1 MTDKRS
7 SIRGRLII
15 ISLLLLVIPW
25 LGYQYLVEMKDFLLK
40 GQEKAQ
46 LLATQAIATVLHD
59 RNDLFDPAED
69 IPAPLVEQGSVYAYP
84 LDAPIQV
91 DGYLSDWEHLLP
103 QANRYAEESI
113 ISVRNGNTTDLP
125 EFSLLLGIHQRYLY
139 GVIQVSDHT
148 LIYRHPGYRRL
159 DNSDHMRMTFIDAE
173 DITRRVVLVTESPGT
188 VSAYEVDE
196 DWQYPLSGYPLG
208 GIYGEWHEG
217 ANGYVIEFRMK
228 QELLGQDKRLR
239 ISVAD
244 VDDADSRQVNAEIG
258 SLPSQW
264 SNELNVL
271 VVRSPELENILRG
284 LARSDAHI
292 WVVDRRQRVRAS
304 VGGQSLYARNT
315 IERLD
320 ERPVLEALRG
330 SPVVRRIVAD
340 NSGDEV
346 IIAAQ
351 PIFNKEQIIGAV
363 VLMQNT
369 TDILALQRKTFLQIT
384 LTTLAVLLAII
395 LSLLG
400 FASWLAWRIR
410 RLSREADTAIDA
422 EGRVMATELSAEHTS
437 RDELGQLS
445 QRMSAM
451 LQRLQRYTGFLEKMP
466 RTLRHEINNPLNVI
480 STSLQNLTEKH
491 PQLKD
496 EQYLLSAER
505 GIQRLSRI
513 MDSLTEAASL
523 EQSLQ
528 GDESARFDLAL
539 LVHTYVESCHHSH
552 PQQTFNYTGSAS
564 GIEMTGSAL
573 RIEQLLDKLIDN
585 AIDFANPG
593 SSISIQLEQ
602 TGSDITL
609 RILNEGPLLPEQLR
623 GSTFMSMTSTRPSSN
638 ERPHLGMGLYVA
650 RTIAEYHGGQL
661 LADNRS
667 DGVTGAEIQ
676 LHLSATT

>member
-1 MTDKRS
+1 MSKTRR
-7 SIRGRLII
+7 SIRGHLII

-59 RNDLFDPAED
+59 RNDLFDPVENV
-69 IPAPLVEQGSVYAYP
+69 PASLVAQGSVYAYP
-84 LDAPIQV
+84 LDVSIQV
-91 DGYLSDWEHLLP
+91 DGYLTDWQDLLP
-103 QANRYAEESI
+103 HANHYAEESI
-113 ISVRNGNTTDLP
+113 ISTRNGSTADQP
-125 EFSLLLGIHQRYLY
+125 EFSLLLGIQQHYLY
-139 GVIQVSDHT
+139 GVIQVSDKH
-148 LIYRHPGYRRL
+148 IVYRHPGYRRL
-159 DNSDHMRMTFIDAE
+159 DNGDHVRMTFIDS
-173 DITRRVVLVTESPGT
+173 DDTIRRVVLVTEGPGT

-196 DWQYPLSGYPLG
+196 EWKYPLGGYPLG
-208 GIYGEWHEG
+208 GIYAEWYEG
-217 ANGYVIEFRMK
+217 ANGYVVEFRMK

-244 VDDADSRQVNAEIG
+244 VDDVDSRQVDAEIG

-292 WVVDRRQRVRAS
+292 WVVDRQQRVRAS
-304 VGGQSLYARNT
+304 VGGEFLYERNT

-320 ERPVLEALRG
+320 EYPVQEALNG
-330 SPVVRRIVAD
+330 SPIVRRIVQD
-340 NSGDEV
+340 NTDDEV

-351 PIFNKEQIIGAV
+351 PILNKEQIIGAV
-363 VLMQNT
+363 VLIQNT
-369 TDILALQRKTFLQIT
+369 TDILTLQRKTFLQIT
-384 LTTLAVLLAII
+384 LTTLAVLLVII

-410 RLSREADTAIDA
+410 RLSREADTAIDSD
-422 EGRVMATELSAEHTS
+422 GRVTETELSAERVSH
-437 RDELGQLS
+437 DELGQLS

-451 LQRLQRYTGFLEKMP
+451 LQRLQRYTSFLENIP

-491 PQLKD
+491 PDLND
-496 EQYLLSAER
+496 EQYLHSAER

-528 GDESARFDLAL
+528 GDEKTRFDLAL
-539 LVHTYVESCHHSH
+539 LVHTYVESSRHSH
-552 PQQTFNYTGSAS
+552 SQQEFVYTGPAS
-564 GIEMTGSAL
+564 GIEITGSAL
-573 RIEQLLDKLIDN
+573 RIEQLLDKLVDN
-585 AIDFANPG
+585 AVDFANPG
-593 SSISIQLEQ
+593 SPINIQLTTE
-602 TGSDITL
+602 GSKIIL
-609 RILNEGPLLPEQLR
+609 RVLNEGPLLPEQLR
-623 GSTFMSMTSTRPSSN
+623 GSTFMSMTSTRPSSD

-650 RTIAEYHGGQL
+650 RTIAEYHSGQL
-661 LADNRS
+661 QADNRT
-667 DGVTGAEIQ
+667 DVAGVEVKLLLPDTI
-676 LHLSATT
+676 

>member
-1 MTDKRS
+1 MKNKHR
-7 SIRGRLII
+7 SIRGHIII

-59 RNDLFDPAED
+59 RNDLFDPTEN
-69 IPAPLVEQGSVYAYP
+69 IPASLVEQGSVYAYP
-84 LDAPIQV
+84 LDVPIQI
-91 DGYLSDWEHLLP
+91 DGYLTDWEDLLP
-103 QANRYAEESI
+103 HANHYAKESI
-113 ISVRNGNTTDLP
+113 ISVRSGEVTDLP
-125 EFSLLLGIHQRYLY
+125 EFSLLLGIQQHYLY
-139 GVIQVSDHT
+139 GVIQVSDKH
-148 LIYRHPGYRRL
+148 LVYRHPGYRRL
-159 DNSDHMRMTFIDAE
+159 DNGDHVRMTFFDS
-173 DITRRVVLVTESPGT
+173 DNTLRRVVLVTEAPGT

-196 DWQYPLSGYPLG
+196 QWKYPLGGYPLG
-208 GIYGEWHEG
+208 GIYAEWQEG
-217 ANGYVIEFRMK
+217 ADGYAIEFRMK

-244 VDDADSRQVNAEIG
+244 VDDARTRRVDAEIG
-258 SLPSQW
+258 SLPAQW

-271 VVRSPELENILRG
+271 VVRSPQLETILRG

-292 WVVDRRQRVRAS
+292 WVVDRQQRVRAS
-304 VGGQSLYARNT
+304 VGGESLYERNT

-320 ERPVLEALRG
+320 ERPVEEALNG
-330 SPVVRRIVAD
+330 SPVVRRIVQD
-340 NSGDEV
+340 DTEDEV

-351 PIFNKEQIIGAV
+351 PILNKERVIGAV
-363 VLMQNT
+363 VLIQNT
-369 TDILALQRKTFLQIT
+369 TDILSLQRKTFLQIT
-384 LTTLAVLLAII
+384 LTTLAVLLVII

-422 EGRVMATELSAEHTS
+422 EGRVTATELSAEHGS

-451 LQRLQRYTGFLEKMP
+451 LQRLQCYTSFLETMP

-491 PQLKD
+491 PDLND
-496 EQYLLSAER
+496 EQYLHSAER

-528 GDESARFDLAL
+528 GDEKTRFDLAAL
-539 LVHTYVESCHHSH
+539 LHTYAESCRHSH
-552 PQQTFNYTGSAS
+552 PQQEFIYTGLPS
-564 GIEMTGSAL
+564 GVELTGSAL
-573 RIEQLLDKLIDN
+573 RIEQLLDKLVDN

-593 SSISIQLEQ
+593 SPIKLQLATEGMQ
-602 TGSDITL
+602 IIL
-609 RILNEGPLLPEQLR
+609 RLLNEGPLLPEQLR
-623 GSTFMSMTSTRPSSN
+623 GSTFMSMTSTRPSSD

-661 LADNRS
+661 QADNRT
-667 DGVTGAEIQ
+667 DVAGVEVRVV
-676 LHLSATT
+676 LPV

>member
-1 MTDKRS
+1 MKSRRS

-25 LGYQYLVEMKDFLLK
+25 LGYQYLIEMKDFLLT

-59 RNDLFDPAED
+59 RNDLFDPTED
-69 IPAPLVEQGSVYAYP
+69 IPASLIEQGSVYAYP
-84 LDAPIQV
+84 LDVSIQI

-103 QANRYAEESI
+103 HANHYSEESI
-113 ISVRNGNTTDLP
+113 ISVRNGNMTDLP
-125 EFSLLLGIHQRYLY
+125 EFSLLLGIQQRYIY
-139 GVIQVSDHT
+139 GAIQVSDGT
-148 LIYRHPGYRRL
+148 VIYRHPGYRRL
-159 DNSDHMRMTFIDAE
+159 DNGDHVRMSFIDAE
-173 DITRRVVLVTESPGT
+173 EKIRRVVLVTEGPGT
-188 VSAYEVDE
+188 ISAYEVDE
-196 DWQYPLSGYPLG
+196 NWMFPLGGYPLG
-208 GIYGEWHEG
+208 GIYGEWLEG
-217 ANGYVIEFRMK
+217 PNGYVVEFRMK

-271 VVRSPELENILRG
+271 VVRSSKLENILRG

-292 WVVDRRQRVRAS
+292 WVVDRHQRVRAS
-304 VGGQSLYARNT
+304 VGGQSLYETDT
-315 IERLD
+315 IARLD
-320 ERPVLEALRG
+320 ERPVLEALNG
-330 SPVVRRIVAD
+330 SPVVRRIVD
-340 NSGDEV
+340 TNTGDEV

-351 PIFNKEQIIGAV
+351 PILNKEQIIGAV

-384 LTTLAVLLAII
+384 LTTLTVLLVII

-410 RLSREADTAIDA
+410 RLSHEADTAIDS
-422 EGRVMATELSAEHTS
+422 EGRVTATELRADRES

-451 LQRLQRYTGFLEKMP
+451 LQRLQRYTSFLENMP

-491 PQLKD
+491 PDLKD
-496 EQYLLSAER
+496 EQYLHSAER

-528 GDESARFDLAL
+528 GDEKTRFDLAL
-539 LVHTYVESCHHSH
+539 LVHTYVESCRHSH
-552 PQQTFNYTGSAS
+552 PQQRFDYTGPAS
-564 GIEMTGSAL
+564 GIELTGSAL
-573 RIEQLLDKLIDN
+573 RIEQLLDKLVDN
-585 AIDFANPG
+585 AIDFASPESPINIHLAMEG
-593 SSISIQLEQ
+593 TQII
-602 TGSDITL
+602 L
-609 RILNEGPLLPEQLR
+609 RVLNEGPLLPEELR
-623 GSTFMSMTSTRPSSN
+623 GSTFMSMTSTRPSSD
-638 ERPHLGMGLYVA
+638 ERPHLGMGLFIA

-661 LADNRS
+661 QADNRA
-667 DGVTGAEIQ
+667 DVTGVEIK
-676 LHLSATT
+676 LLLPGTT